1 MRDFA
6 NASFSPDTLA
16 VLQSAMEAAVSAL
29 PEPVSSSSVSFLAE
43 SILRNA
49 KNGELDVATLQRM
62 ALLELQITPR

>member
-43 SILRNA
+43 LILRNA